1 MKEPAVDVRNITV
14 RKRGGVLLD
23 DISLKVFPHE
33 FVGIIGPNGAGK
45 STLLNVIAGFEKFE
59 GTLSLFGHS
68 GSWVHSR
75 EARLRVGYVPQ
86 SVSLDPA
93 FPISAS
99 EAILTGLTGK
109 LGLFRSPGG
118 KENERM
124 IHLMKKMRM
133 DHLAHRPFGQLSGGE
148 RQKILL
154 AGALLK
160 EPDVLLMD
168 EPTANLDV
176 ATQNEVLKYIGKI
189 HEENNVTILLVTHD
203 FNILPASMRRAV
215 LISRG
220 RIEFDGQIDAA
231 LSGKVL
237 STVFEYPLETFRQ
250 NGKRYISYD

>member
-1 MKEPAVDVRNITV
+1 MKEPAIDVRNITV
-14 RKRGGVLLD
+14 HKGDGVLLD
-23 DISLKVFPHE
+23 NVKLKVFPHE

-45 STLLNVIAGFEKFE
+45 TTLLDVIAGFEKFE

-68 GSWVHSR
+68 GPWVHSR

-86 SVSLDPA
+86 SVSIDPP
-93 FPISAS
+93 FPIRAS
-99 EAILTGLTGK
+99 EAIMTGLTGN
-109 LGLFRSPGG
+109 LGLFRSPGR
-118 KENERM
+118 KEHGRM
-124 IHLMKKMRM
+124 KHLMKMMRM
-133 DHLAHRPFGQLSGGE
+133 DHLGDRPFGQLSGGE
-148 RQKILL
+148 RQKVLL
-154 AGALLK
+154 ARALLK

-176 ATQNEVLKYIGKI
+176 ATQKEVLKYISKV
-189 HEENNVTILLVTHD
+189 HEQNNVTILLVTHD

-215 LISRG
+215 LINRG

-237 STVFEYPLETFRQ
+237 STVFEYPLETFHQ